1 MINSDQVRFIRI
13 ALVAGTVSAAGI
25 VVSGCVASPTYGT
38 DKTAGQQLVEDV
50 SGILSLG
57 PSRKKGQQIAYK
69 PRPALVTPE
78 TTAVL
83 PEPQDDVTT
92 ASNPAWPESPE
103 QRLARIRAEADE
115 NVDNPVYRSS
125 VINDVREQGSSITY
139 DDPLLSGGSNRE
151 RLAELRRRK
160 IEAKGGGNAT
170 SRKYLS
176 EPPVVYRQPAE
187 SAPTDELGESEWRKE
202 RRARREAGGG
212 RSLF

>member
-1 MINSDQVRFIRI
+1 MVNSDQVRPIRV
-13 ALVAGTVSAAGI
+13 ALVASVVSAAAI
-25 VVSGCVASPTYGT
+25 VVSGCVSSPTYGT
-38 DKTAGQQLVEDV
+38 DKTAGKQLIEDV
-50 SGILSLG
+50 SGILALG
-57 PSRKKGQQIAYK
+57 QSRKKKTQIAYK
-69 PRPALVTPE
+69 PRPELVKPE

-115 NVDNPVYRSS
+115 NADNPLYRSS
-125 VINDVREQGSSITY
+125 VINDVREQGSDITY
-139 DDPLLSGGSNRE
+139 DDPLLSDMSNRE
-151 RLAELRRRK
+151 RLAELKRRK
-160 IEAKGGGNAT
+160 IQAKGGAN

-187 SAPTDELGESEWRKE
+187 TAPTGELGESEWKKE

>member
-1 MINSDQVRFIRI
+1 MEVRILK
-13 ALVAGTVSAAGI
+13 ASGKLGVLAVLGGTLVL
-25 VVSGCVASPTYGT
+25 SGCVSGTTYGT
-38 DKTAGQQLVEDV
+38 GV
-50 SGILSLG
+50 SQEEQTFKDLYNMFSLK
-57 PSRKKGQQIAYK
+57 SQHKDIAYK
-69 PRPALVTPE
+69 PRPETLVVPE
-78 TTAVL
+78 EKQLV
-83 PEPQDDVTT
+83 EPLED
-92 ASNPAWPESPE
+92 PANAKGADWPESPE
-103 QRLARIRAEADE
+103 ERLARIRAEADE